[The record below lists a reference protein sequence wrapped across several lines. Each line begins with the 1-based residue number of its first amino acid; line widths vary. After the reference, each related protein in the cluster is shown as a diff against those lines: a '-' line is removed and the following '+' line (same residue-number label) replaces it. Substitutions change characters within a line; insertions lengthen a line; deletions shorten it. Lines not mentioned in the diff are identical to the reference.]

1 MTETI
6 EGTANPTPSADQGV
20 TTSAC
25 LRKAGLSQHAIASR
39 CRPGGPWRRLLPGV
53 ILLSNREPSRDQQLR
68 AAVYHAGPGAVVS
81 GTDALQA
88 QGIPLA
94 PSRRVHV
101 LVPLERRV
109 SSHEFTWLERTS
121 RIPPP
126 VEVDGIPFAPPA
138 RATIDIAR
146 HELDRDR
153 LRRLLTLPVYYGLC
167 SAGQLRDELDAGN
180 QRGTAAV
187 RQMLRSLGSLRE
199 TYQQGVARELLGDV
213 PLPPPIWNVTICDSD
228 GTRLGVV
235 DAWWDEVAMGW
246 LLDPMTAR
254 ADRPVVD
261 HLPLTGAGVTVV
273 RTAPARLRGDAAT
286 VARELTSA
294 FATAA
299 RRRRPRVQ
307 ALAEVA
313 A

>member
-1 MTETI
+1 MTETMHAPRAT
-6 EGTANPTPSADQGV
+6 ESTSNDGV
-20 TTSAC
+20 TTSIH
-25 LRKAGLSQHAIASR
+25 LRRAGMSQHAISSR

-68 AAVYHAGPGAVVS
+68 AAVYHAGDGAVVT

-88 QGIPLA
+88 QGIPLSPA
-94 PSRRVHV
+94 RRVHV
-101 LVPLERRV
+101 LIPVERRMA
-109 SSHEFTWLERTS
+109 SHEFTWLERTS
-121 RIPPP
+121 RVPDP

-146 HELDRDR
+146 HERDPDR

-167 SAGQLRDELDAGN
+167 SAEQLRAELDAGN
-180 QRGTAAV
+180 QRGTSAV
-187 RQMLRSLGSLRE
+187 RQTLRSLGSLRE
-199 TYQQGVARELLGDV
+199 TYQQGVARELLGGV
-213 PLPPPIWNVTICDSD
+213 PLPPPVWNVTICDSQ

-235 DAWWDEVAMGW
+235 DAWWDEVALAW
-246 LLDPMTAR
+246 ILDPWAGR
-254 ADRPVVD
+254 SDQPVVN

-273 RTAPARLRGDAAT
+273 RTMPNRLRGDAHA
-286 VARELTSA
+286 VSRELTSA

-299 RRRRPRVQ
+299 RRRRPKVQ